1 MTVRVPLTKGCFALI
16 DDADAPLV
24 LAYHW
29 QANYS
34 RRYAVGIVD
43 GRQVRMHRFL
53 MGAPADREVDHAN
66 GDGLDNRR
74 SNLRI
79 ATPSQN
85 KGNRR
90 KGARAYTSRYKGVF
104 RRSDRTTERWHAAI
118 HDGRRRWLGSF
129 LTEEDAARAYDRAAL
144 AKWGEFALLNLPDE
158 VLR

>member
-1 MTVRVPLTKGCFALI
+1 MSVTVPLTKGCVAI
-16 DDADAPLV
+16 VDEADALQV
-24 LAYHW
+24 LGHHW
-29 QANYS
+29 QANHS

-43 GRQVRMHRFL
+43 GRQVRMHRWL
-53 MGAPADREVDHAN
+53 MGALPGQEVDHAN

-104 RRSDRTTERWHAAI
+104 RRSDETTERWHAAI

-158 VLR
+158 ATR